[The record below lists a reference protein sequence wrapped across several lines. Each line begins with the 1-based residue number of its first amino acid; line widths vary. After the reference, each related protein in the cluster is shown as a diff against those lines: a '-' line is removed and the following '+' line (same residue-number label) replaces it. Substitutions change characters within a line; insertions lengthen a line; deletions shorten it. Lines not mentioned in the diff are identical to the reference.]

1 MIDSIDILTLLSIPS
16 EEVLTYSVVK
26 DTNDIS
32 YIDIEL
38 KDNRPYCPF
47 CFCDK
52 IVIKDYYKVKIN
64 NSIIRQKKLFINVN
78 VRRYKCKNCNKT
90 FKQNFSLYKDNS
102 NISNEVKTVIQR
114 MLMDQVS
121 MEYIAKSVNVN
132 KKTVINVLDD
142 LPDPKRLLL
151 GKVICLDEFHFSN
164 ANNEAG
170 KYPCVISNP
179 FNSEIIDIIES
190 RRQPYLIEYFA
201 KIPEN
206 ELKSVKYY
214 ITDMN
219 ETYRKIHDMFFKDS
233 IYIVDHFHIVKLFTD
248 AIQSIRIK
256 IMKEQDK
263 NTKAYKY
270 LKKNWKLFLKNRW
283 DLKDSTYINKRTG
296 VIYHTLDSIDM
307 VLKTYPELHYVYWC
321 KHEFCE
327 IMLKLHEYEETKKY
341 IDFFIKKYCNSPI
354 KVLNRIGRTF
364 KRWYNEI
371 INAYAKNLFGIV
383 LTNAMAESN
392 NNYIQTL
399 INISYGYSNFKRLRK
414 RILYMS
420 SYKNSI
426 LKKQSVLS
434 DCY

>member
-1 MIDSIDILTLLSIPS
+1 MYDSKDILSLLSIPS
-16 EEVLTYSVVK
+16 EEILTYSVVN

-38 KDNRPYCPF
+38 KDNRSHCPF
-47 CFCDK
+47 CFGDK
-52 IVIKDYYKVKIN
+52 IIIKDYYKVKIN

-78 VRRYKCKNCNKT
+78 VRRYKCKTCNKT

-102 NISNEVKTVIQR
+102 SISNEVNAVIQR
-114 MLMDQVS
+114 MLMDRVT
-121 MEYIAKSVNVN
+121 MEYIAREVNVN
-132 KKTVINVLDD
+132 KKTVINILDD
-142 LPDPKRLLL
+142 LPNPKRLSL

-164 ANNEAG
+164 ANEEAG

-190 RRQPYLIEYFA
+190 RRQPYLIQYFS

-219 ETYRKIHDMFFKDS
+219 ETYRTIHKMFFKNS
-233 IYIVDHFHIVKLFTD
+233 IHIVDHFHVVKLFTD
-248 AIQSIRIK
+248 AIQTIRIK
-256 IMKEQDK
+256 IMKDHDK
-263 NTKAYKY
+263 NTRAYKY

-283 DLKDSTYINKRTG
+283 DLKDSTYTNKRTG
-296 VIYHTLDSIDM
+296 VVYYTLDDIDF

-327 IMLKLHEYEETKKY
+327 AMLKLHEYYETKNY
-341 IDFFIKKYCNSPI
+341 IDYFIKKYSDSPI
-354 KVLNRIGRTF
+354 KVLNKIGRTF
-364 KRWYNEI
+364 AHWYNEI

-399 INISYGYSNFKRLRK
+399 INVSYG
-414 RILYMS
+414 
-420 SYKNSI
+420 
-426 LKKQSVLS
+426 
-434 DCY
+434 